1 MKINKEILKS
11 IKENNNLITTKQFVE
26 LGFSKS
32 LLTKYVKSNVLE
44 RSQRGV
50 YILADTIQDDLYL
63 IMLNSE
69 KIVFSHDTALFLNGI
84 SDRTPFIHTITVPS
98 YTQIPKNIASECEC
112 FYIKIDLYEIGLTEK
127 QTTFGNT
134 VRCYDAERTICD
146 LLRSRNRCDEE
157 TVVSA
162 IKNYVKYEKKDFN
175 KLMQYAEVFKVKND
189 LKKYMEV
196 LTWVLN
202 QWALKLK

>member
-1 MKINKEILKS
+1 MKKYEKIINF
-11 IKENNNLITTKQFVE
+11 IKENNNIITTKEFLE
-26 LGFSKS
+26 LGFSKT
-32 LLTKYVKSNVLE
+32 LLTKLVKTGLLE
-44 RSQRGV
+44 RRQRGI
-50 YILADTIQDDLYL
+50 YILNDTIQDDLYL
-63 IMLNSE
+63 LMLNSD
-69 KIVFSHDTALFLNGI
+69 KLVFSHDTALFLNGI

-98 YTQIPKNIASECEC
+98 YAHIPPSISNECEC
-112 FYIKIDLYEIGLTEK
+112 FYIKLELYEIGLIEK
-127 QTTFGNT
+127 QTTFGNI

-175 KLMQYAEVFKVKND
+175 KLMQYAEVFKVKGD

-196 LTWVLN
+196 LT
-202 QWALKLK
+202 